1 MTSVLTTP
9 AFLRWRADLDE
20 ALLARF
26 SQSWP
31 APFAKALQ
39 YPINTG
45 GKRVRPALA
54 LAAFEAVG
62 GNGNPVAA
70 RDAGMAVELI
80 HTYSLAHDDL
90 PMLDN
95 DDSRRGH
102 PTLHIVHDEPT
113 ALLVGDA
120 LLTEAFS
127 VLAELNAPAEVR
139 IQLVASLA
147 SAAGHL
153 GMVGG
158 QAADVGLGGAITTV
172 EDLTRLHNQ
181 KTGALLTAAILMGG
195 LVGGATEPQLVAL
208 RNFGAAI
215 GLAFQVA
222 DDILDND
229 EDTGVDGPP
238 TFPKL
243 IGLEATQALA
253 TTLRDRALDA
263 LKALPD
269 AQRLEA
275 LAHFIIDRDH

>member
-1 MTSVLTTP
+1 MPSVLTTP
-9 AFLRWRADLDE
+9 AFMRWRADLDS
-20 ALLARF
+20 ALLDRF
-26 SQSWP
+26 TESWP
-31 APFAKALQ
+31 TAFSKALQ

-62 GNGNPVAA
+62 GNGDPNAA

-90 PMLDN
+90 PMLD
-95 DDSRRGH
+95 DDDTRRGH
-102 PTLHIVHDEPT
+102 PTLHIAHDEPT

-127 VLAELNAPAEVR
+127 VLAELNAPAEIR
-139 IQLVASLA
+139 IQLVAILA
-147 SAAGHL
+147 KAAGHL

-158 QAADVGLGGAITTV
+158 QAADVGLGGPITTV

-181 KTGALLTAAILMGG
+181 KTGALMTAAILMGG
-195 LVGGATEPQLVAL
+195 IVGGASEPQRTAL
-208 RNFGAAI
+208 QNFGSAI

-238 TFPKL
+238 AFPKL
-243 IGLEATQALA
+243 IGLEATHALA
-253 TTLRDRALDA
+253 KELRDSALDA
-263 LKALPD
+263 LKVLPN
-269 AQRLEA
+269 ATRLKT

>member
-1 MTSVLTTP
+1 MPSVLTTP
-9 AFLRWRADLDE
+9 AFMRWRADLDS

-26 SQSWP
+26 SESWP
-31 APFAKALQ
+31 TAFSKALQ

-62 GNGNPVAA
+62 GNGDPIAA

-90 PMLDN
+90 PMLD
-95 DDSRRGH
+95 DDDTRRGH
-102 PTLHIVHDEPT
+102 PTLHIAHDEPT

-120 LLTEAFS
+120 LVTEAFS
-127 VLAELNAPAEVR
+127 VLAELNAPAETR
-139 IQLVASLA
+139 IQLVAILA
-147 SAAGHL
+147 KAAGHL

-158 QAADVGLGGAITTV
+158 QAADVGLGGPIATV

-181 KTGALLTAAILMGG
+181 KTGALMTAAILMGG
-195 LVGGATEPQLVAL
+195 IVGGASEPQRTAL
-208 RNFGAAI
+208 QNFGSAI

-238 TFPKL
+238 AFPKL
-243 IGLEATQALA
+243 IGLEATHALA
-253 TTLRDRALDA
+253 KELRDSALDA
-263 LKALPD
+263 LKALPN
-269 AQRLEA
+269 ATRLKT